1 MRSGGRQGGGE
12 RLAGGWRSPPSIPPS
27 RGGGGYRGPAG
38 ALGALR
44 RPAPGPPPGGRGVF
58 GFEIWL
64 FWKLLGLE

>member
-27 RGGGGYRGPAG
+27 RGGGGHRGPAG

-44 RPAPGPPPGGRGVF
+44 RPAPGPPPGGAGGVRF
-58 GFEIWL
+58 RDL
-64 FWKLLGLE
+64 AVLEAAWA